1 MEERK
6 KKADAAAEARV
17 KLTMDVGALDNR
29 IRLLTEME
37 KDYEGF
43 NKAVKLVCQAQN
55 NLRGIHGPVAGLMK
69 TDGKYSLA
77 IEIALGAGLQN
88 IVVDREEDAK
98 SAIAFLK
105 QREGGRATFLPL
117 TAIRGEELRERGVE
131 NEFGFVGVASRLVR
145 FDPKYTQIFNS
156 LLGKTVIA
164 EDLDCGIAM
173 ARKYRNA
180 FRIVTLDGQV
190 INRGGS
196 MTGGSTSRSAGV
208 LSRAAELER
217 LNGRASEMHRKLEE
231 ARATEEAS
239 RRELD
244 AAQYELT
251 TAETQRRAA
260 EDEVLRLQGVKNQFD
275 MLLSNLRE
283 SVENLAGEIEAID
296 GRIQE
301 NEVRNAAAEQ
311 TVADR
316 KVRRQAAAYRRRPSY
331 PGRASCWPSPGNC
344 LRLSPPTRRSWPP
357 STPTGRGRCAVP
369 PICERWQRSCP
380 VTEARRKRPWPSISG
395 RLRRLRPRSASGER
409 NRHS

>member
-1 MEERK
+1 
-6 KKADAAAEARV
+6 
-17 KLTMDVGALDNR
+17 
-29 IRLLTEME
+29 
-37 KDYEGF
+37 
-43 NKAVKLVCQAQN
+43 
-55 NLRGIHGPVAGLMK
+55 MK

-196 MTGGSTSRSAGV
+196 MTGGSTSRSTGV
-208 LSRAAELER
+208 LS
-217 LNGRASEMHRKLEE
+217 
-231 ARATEEAS
+231 
-239 RRELD
+239 
-244 AAQYELT
+244 
-251 TAETQRRAA
+251 
-260 EDEVLRLQGVKNQFD
+260 
-275 MLLSNLRE
+275 LSL
-283 SVENLAGEIEAID
+283 IHI
-296 GRIQE
+296 
-301 NEVRNAAAEQ
+301 
-311 TVADR
+311 
-316 KVRRQAAAYRRRPSY
+316 
-331 PGRASCWPSPGNC
+331 
-344 LRLSPPTRRSWPP
+344 
-357 STPTGRGRCAVP
+357 
-369 PICERWQRSCP
+369 
-380 VTEARRKRPWPSISG
+380 
-395 RLRRLRPRSASGER
+395 
-409 NRHS
+409 

>member
-1 MEERK
+1 MR
-6 KKADAAAEARV
+6 D
-17 KLTMDVGALDNR
+17 
-29 IRLLTEME
+29 
-37 KDYEGF
+37 
-43 NKAVKLVCQAQN
+43 
-55 NLRGIHGPVAGLMK
+55 
-69 TDGKYSLA
+69 
-77 IEIALGAGLQN
+77 LQN

-156 LLGKTVIA
+156 LLGRTVIA

-217 LNGRASEMHRKLEE
+217 LNGRTSETAPEAGGGQGRRRKPPH
-231 ARATEEAS
+231 
-239 RRELD
+239 RELD

-283 SVENLAGEIEAID
+283 SVENLAGEIESID

-316 KVRRQAAAYRRRPSY
+316 EGEAASCRVQAEAILSGQSELLAQSGQLSEAIAARQGGAGRHRRQSGGGAAP
-331 PGRASCWPSPGNC
+331 C
-344 LRLSPPTRRSWPP
+344 RRSANAG
-357 STPTGRGRCAVP
+357 SGAV
-369 PICERWQRSCP
+369 R
-380 VTEARRKRPWPSISG
+380 
-395 RLRRLRPRSASGER
+395 
-409 NRHS
+409 